1 MPALPDS
8 VLQTESHICI
18 ASSRCRKRRVR
29 HADLT
34 DKGEPGF
41 DLAEALCPKI
51 EPGSMMSQRAVANFD
66 NGLDESVVFEIWMS
80 RFIPVIQTH
89 SD

>member
-1 MPALPDS
+1 M
-8 VLQTESHICI
+8 
-18 ASSRCRKRRVR
+18 R

-51 EPGSMMSQRAVANFD
+51 EPGSMMSQRAVANFG
-66 NGLDESVVFEIWMS
+66 NGLEESAPFISQLTVSATPLAVVGWRCKPES
-80 RFIPVIQTH
+80 
-89 SD
+89 S

>member
-1 MPALPDS
+1 MPALPDY

-18 ASSRCRKRRVR
+18 VSSGCRKRRVR

-66 NGLDESVVFEIWMS
+66 NGLDESLRVSDEHLNPLCNEFE
-80 RFIPVIQTH
+80 R
-89 SD
+89 

>member
-1 MPALPDS
+1 MPALPDY

-18 ASSRCRKRRVR
+18 VSSGCRKRRVR

-51 EPGSMMSQRAVANFD
+51 EPASMMSQRAVANFD
-66 NGLDESVVFEIWMS
+66 HGLDESLLMFNINYL
-80 RFIPVIQTH
+80 FLLTI
-89 SD
+89 